1 MSDLE
6 AVAAE
11 FKKYKG
17 NLSHCRYPAHLW
29 DRVYQLANH
38 YSLHSI
44 ASAIGM
50 SVHYLER
57 KFATRAKSITF
68 ASMQVAS
75 LPASVKI
82 EFKQMTIYAQEHQ
95 VVSVIQALIK
105 EI

>member
-6 AVAAE
+6 AIAAE

-44 ASAIGM
+44 ASAIGV

-68 ASMQVAS
+68 ASVQVAA
-75 LPASVKI
+75 LPATIKI
-82 EFKQMTIYAQEHQ
+82 EFKQMTIHANESQLF
-95 VVSVIQALIK
+95 SVIQALIK